1 MEELKA
7 TTNKF
12 SKYIQSLGQYV
23 NKIFLIQYG
32 FQTFVLSLNF
42 LDEVTVSH
50 ENRTEKCKPS
60 NAIRVR
66 SVSAPAEV
74 QGSVQCRAMTA
85 WNRELPE
92 MADTLLP

>member
-1 MEELKA
+1 MAAGTDK
-7 TTNKF
+7 
-12 SKYIQSLGQYV
+12 
-23 NKIFLIQYG
+23 YG
-32 FQTFVLSLNF
+32 FQTFVLPLN
-42 LDEVTVSH
+42 LWDEVTVRH

-66 SVSAPAEV
+66 SISAPAGV

-92 MADTLLP
+92 MADTLLS